1 MLAGSLVTYDV
12 QVDPL
17 ILPSTSE
24 NVARLA
30 KLFDTSE
37 ASISA
42 RYVRGSTRW
51 APIAEGVMREK
62 VLTIKAAGLHGLY
75 WDQKLKREYPES
87 SLAAS
92 LLGFVGKNA
101 RGQQVGYYGLE
112 GYYEDELRGI
122 SGIYVGERDVRSRP
136 LFFGVQDKIET
147 QDGRDLYLAVD
158 KSIQQMVKRKA
169 EDGMRRFA
177 PKEVCITVADPFTM
191 RILGMSCVPD
201 YDPQS
206 FTQFAEKTYRTSA
219 LSDVYE
225 PGSTFKPLIVA
236 AGIDAG
242 VISPSETLSEPQHIS
257 VGEYRITN
265 WDFKSRGTLAISD
278 ILAKSSNIGMVQ
290 IGKKLKDEGVY
301 TSILKYGF
309 GDMTGID
316 LQGEVAGSVKPKL
329 YWYPIDYATATF
341 GQGIAVTQLQLLTAF
356 SSVINGGELLR
367 PYVVERVVEGN
378 TSNSQLEKKVVR
390 KTISEGTSRIM
401 RKLLEYTVDNAEYRW
416 QKPVGYRFG
425 GKTGTAQIAVA
436 GKYAASK
443 TIASFVGFTPV
454 DKPRF
459 IALVVLK
466 EPSASSWG
474 SETAAP
480 LFFELAKELIAYLG
494 IPPEY

>member
-1 MLAGSLVTYDV
+1 
-12 QVDPL
+12 
-17 ILPSTSE
+17 
-24 NVARLA
+24 
-30 KLFDTSE
+30 
-37 ASISA
+37 
-42 RYVRGSTRW
+42 
-51 APIAEGVMREK
+51 
-62 VLTIKAAGLHGLY
+62 
-75 WDQKLKREYPES
+75 
-87 SLAAS
+87 
-92 LLGFVGKNA
+92 
-101 RGQQVGYYGLE
+101 
-112 GYYEDELRGI
+112 
-122 SGIYVGERDVRSRP
+122 
-136 LFFGVQDKIET
+136 
-147 QDGRDLYLAVD
+147 
-158 KSIQQMVKRKA
+158 
-169 EDGMRRFA
+169 
-177 PKEVCITVADPFTM
+177 
-191 RILGMSCVPD
+191 
-201 YDPQS
+201 
-206 FTQFAEKTYRTSA
+206 
-219 LSDVYE
+219 VYE